1 MNVVYNSNLSRKRS
15 IGIIWTVVSPCTY
28 VIYLIVVCVFA
39 NILSLSH
46 SLFLPFLLFT
56 SFCFFLLLWCALCA
70 CAYNAK
76 YHRDAIHL
84 IRLFIIPSSV
94 YLFFNL
100 ECFTS
105 MGPTTGLNEK
115 LSAQNIN
122 FNYNIFVF
130 FFIHHLYLVCI
141 NEGRKKER
149 EREKEWE
156 L

>member
-1 MNVVYNSNLSRKRS
+1 MIVSRKRHS
-15 IGIIWTVVSPCTY
+15 WLFEQLRRPALTSFT
-28 VIYLIVVCVFA
+28 
-39 NILSLSH
+39 SLWSAFLPIFSH
-46 SLFLPFLLFT
+46 SVILFFLQFLLFT
-56 SFCFFLLLWCALCA
+56 SFCFFFLVLWCALCA

-141 NEGRKKER
+141 NVERKKER